1 MSGAWDELLRRASA
15 AAVGVPF
22 KAPPGQP
29 PAPLPQLHEDD
40 TNAALRVLHS
50 AVSAEA
56 PPDEELPPFDGGGSP
71 ASTLSR
77 CSDPTSPEYDAVA
90 VNTEPS
96 AAAVDP
102 WQELTRA
109 AAATAAATTPVATA
123 TSAGAS
129 GRSRSRSRERVP
141 VQPTGEPPLWLRVP
155 PPPPPPSV
163 RPAAKPEPSWSGAYW
178 RANSQRYGARGGIK
192 NANVQWHT
200 MRAKAQRDGWLDDF
214 ERDYPKPKKS

>member
-15 AAVGVPF
+15 AAAGVPF

-29 PAPLPQLHEDD
+29 PAPLQQLHEDD
-40 TNAALRVLHS
+40 TSAALRVLHS

-56 PPDEELPPFDGGGSP
+56 PPDEPFDGGGSP

-77 CSDPTSPEYDAVA
+77 CSDSASPEYDAVA

-109 AAATAAATTPVATA
+109 AAATTPAATA

-141 VQPTGEPPLWLRVP
+141 VQPALSPPWRLRVP

-178 RANSQRYGARGGIK
+178 RANSQRYGARGGLK
-192 NANVQWHT
+192 NPTVQWHT